1 MVARKRQ
8 VVRTTAGH
16 MIKDIT
22 LRAVAMGLLAAFVGY
37 AASFAIVLAG
47 LDAMGASPAQAATG
61 LFFATL
67 GMGVCGL
74 WLSVTT
80 RIPAAVAWST
90 PGAAFLAGSGALPGG
105 FGEAV
110 GAMLACAG
118 LIVVTGFVPVLGRAV
133 AAIPK
138 PVANG
143 LLAGV
148 LLKLCFAPAL
158 ALGEIPVLVLP
169 VLLAWLVGLRWNRLA
184 AMPFAVVAFVL
195 VLVFGVDMGGAAPV
209 SGALLPDL
217 ALVTP
222 VFTWQ
227 ALISVALP
235 LYLVTMAG
243 QNIPGFA
250 VLDLNGYQVARQ
262 PMLFKTGL
270 VSLAI
275 APFGSIP
282 VNMSAITAA
291 IMAGEDAGPD
301 PARRYWAA
309 MICGL
314 AYIGLA
320 CMAGLVAAL
329 TSVAP
334 AALITAVAGLALIPA
349 LVGSLSAAFSV
360 PGQLEGPALT
370 FLIAASGMTL
380 MGISGA
386 FWGVLAGTIVWVVKT
401 RATAG

>member
-1 MVARKRQ
+1 
-8 VVRTTAGH
+8 
-16 MIKDIT
+16 MIRDIT

-67 GMGVCGL
+67 GMGLCGL
-74 WLSVTT
+74 WLSFTT
-80 RIPAAVAWST
+80 RTPAAVAWST

-105 FGEAV
+105 FGEAA
-110 GAMLACAG
+110 GAMIACAG
-118 LIVVTGFVPVLGRAV
+118 LIVITGVVPLLGRAV
-133 AAIPK
+133 AAIPR
-138 PVANG
+138 PVANA

-148 LLKLCFAPAL
+148 LLKLCFAPAF
-158 ALGEIPVLVLP
+158 ALGEIPLLVLP
-169 VLLAWLVGLRWNRLA
+169 VLLAWLAGLRWNRLA
-184 AMPFAVVAFVL
+184 AMPLAVLAFAL
-195 VLVFGVDMGGAAPV
+195 VLVFGVDMETAATPA
-209 SGALLPDL
+209 SGALLPPL

-250 VLDLNGYQVARQ
+250 VLDLNGYRVARQ
-262 PMLFKTGL
+262 PMLFRTGL

-275 APFGSIP
+275 APFGSVP

-314 AYIGLA
+314 AYVGLA

-329 TSVAP
+329 VSVAP

-349 LVGSLSAAFSV
+349 LVGSLSAAYSEA
-360 PGQLEGPALT
+360 GQVEGPALT

-380 MGISGA
+380 MGVSGA
-386 FWGVLAGTIVWVVKT
+386 FWGVLAGTLVWIVKART
-401 RATAG
+401 GPR